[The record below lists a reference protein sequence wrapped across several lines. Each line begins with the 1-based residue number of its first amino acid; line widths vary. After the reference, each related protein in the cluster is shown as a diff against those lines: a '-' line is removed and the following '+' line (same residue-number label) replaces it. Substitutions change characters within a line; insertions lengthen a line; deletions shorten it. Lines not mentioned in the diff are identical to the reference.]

1 MYYNYLIIFSLILL
15 FSTYAEIIAFGENSL
30 TCFQQRD
37 IFQQLLKVV
46 ITMKLENVEEQA
58 KEALLRCLKE
68 VPFLDVETQT
78 ESGSKND
85 KADFRLKAKTP
96 TGARTLLVEVKAI
109 GQPRIVRDA
118 VNQLL
123 RYQREVPDA
132 YGIIM
137 APYISAQ
144 AAEICLKDGFGFA
157 DLAGN
162 CRISFDQVFI
172 SKEGK
177 ENTFSRKRDL
187 RSLYSPKAERV
198 LRPLFSS
205 PIRSWKMQ
213 LLAKEAKVSL
223 GQVANVKQLL
233 LEREWIETGGDGF
246 RLIAPDKLLVE
257 WSENYDFGRNT
268 VREYYSLRSVADLER
283 LLADDC
289 EQNNV
294 RYALAGFSGAAR
306 FAPMVRYQRAM
317 AYISG
322 NIDEVARRLELKS
335 VASGANISLVA
346 PYDDGVFSGAET
358 KDAVNVTSPLQTY
371 LDLCRIKGRG
381 EEAAEFLKEK
391 VMQPAWP
398 TSA

>member
-1 MYYNYLIIFSLILL
+1 M
-15 FSTYAEIIAFGENSL
+15 FSTNAENGYSGETCL
-30 TCFQQRD
+30 TYFHYIY
-37 IFQQLLKVV
+37 IFQQMLKVS
-46 ITMKLENVEEQA
+46 IIMKYETIIEQA
-58 KEALLRCLKE
+58 RETLLECFQE
-68 VPFLDVETQT
+68 VPFLDIETQAAT
-78 ESGSKND
+78 DRKNGKPD
-85 KADFRLKAKTP
+85 LTLQAKTP
-96 TGARTLLVEVKAI
+96 TGKRTLLVEVKAI

-123 RYQREVPDA
+123 RYKNELPDT

-144 AAEICLKDGFGFA
+144 AAEICLKDGIGYA

-162 CRISFDQVFI
+162 CWISFDQVFI

-177 ENTFSRKRDL
+177 ENQFSRKRDL

-198 LRPLFSS
+198 LHQLFSA
-205 PIRSWKMQ
+205 PMRSWKMQ
-213 LLAKEAKVSL
+213 LLAKAANVSL

-233 LEREWIETGGDGF
+233 LEREWIEIGKDGF
-246 RLIAPDKLLVE
+246 RLTAPDSLLAE
-257 WSENYDFGRNT
+257 WSNNYDFGRNS
-268 VREYYSLRSVADLER
+268 VREYYSLHSIANLER
-283 LLADDC
+283 SLADDC
-289 EQNNV
+289 EQNSV
-294 RYALAGFSGAAR
+294 LYALAGFSSAAR

-322 NIDEVARRLELKS
+322 NIEEVALRLELKS

-358 KDAVNVTSPLQTY
+358 RDAVKVTSPLQTY
-371 LDLCRIKGRG
+371 LDLCLIKGRG

-391 VMQPAWP
+391 VIQPTWP

>member
-1 MYYNYLIIFSLILL
+1 MKK
-15 FSTYAEIIAFGENSL
+15 EN
-30 TCFQQRD
+30 
-37 IFQQLLKVV
+37 IK
-46 ITMKLENVEEQA
+46 EQA
-58 KEALLRCLKE
+58 RETLLQCLKE
-68 VPFLDVETQT
+68 VPFLDVETQA
-78 ESGSKND
+78 ESGSKDD

-96 TGARTLLVEVKAI
+96 AGTSTLLVEVKTI

-198 LRPLFSS
+198 LRQLFSS

-213 LLAKEAKVSL
+213 LLAEEAKVSL
-223 GQVANVKQLL
+223 GQVANVKRLL

-246 RLIAPDKLLVE
+246 RLIVPDKLLAE
-257 WSENYDFGRNT
+257 WSENYDFDRNT
-268 VREYYSLRSVADLER
+268 VREYYSLLSAANLESM
-283 LLADDC
+283 LTNYCA
-289 EQNNV
+289 QNNV
-294 RYALAGFSGAAR
+294 RYALAGFSSAAR

-322 NIDEVARRLELKS
+322 NIDEAARQLKLKS
-335 VASGANISLVA
+335 VASGANISLVV

-358 KDAVNVTSPLQTY
+358 KDAVKVTSPLQTY
-371 LDLCRIKGRG
+371 LDLCRTKGRG

-391 VMQPAWP
+391 VIQPTWP
-398 TSA
+398 TST

>member
-1 MYYNYLIIFSLILL
+1 MKYEAITEKARETLL
-15 FSTYAEIIAFGENSL
+15 E
-30 TCFQQRD
+30 CFQ
-37 IFQQLLKVV
+37 
-46 ITMKLENVEEQA
+46 
-58 KEALLRCLKE
+58 E
-68 VPFLDVETQT
+68 VPFLDIETQAA
-78 ESGSKND
+78 SGSKNS
-85 KADFRLKAKTP
+85 KADFTLQAKTP
-96 TGARTLLVEVKAI
+96 TGKRTLLVEVKAI

-123 RYQREVPDA
+123 RYKNELPDA

-144 AAEICLKDGFGFA
+144 SAEICLKDGFGYA

-177 ENTFSRKRDL
+177 KNQFSRKRDL

-198 LRPLFSS
+198 LHQLFST
-205 PIRSWKMQ
+205 PMGSWKMQ
-213 LLAKEAKVSL
+213 LLAKAAKVSL

-233 LEREWIETGGDGF
+233 LEREWIEIGKDGF
-246 RLIAPDKLLVE
+246 QLTAPDKLLAE
-257 WSENYDFGRNT
+257 WSANYDFGRNT
-268 VREYYSLRSVADLER
+268 AREYYSLHSVANLER

-294 RYALAGFSGAAR
+294 LYALAGFSSAAR
-306 FAPMVRYQRAM
+306 FASMVRYQRAM

-322 NIDEVARRLELKS
+322 NIDEIARRLELKS

-358 KDAVNVTSPLQTY
+358 KDAVKVTSPLQTY
-371 LDLCRIKGRG
+371 LDLCQIKGRG

-391 VMQPAWP
+391 VIQPTWP
-398 TSA
+398 TSAQITRPKQ